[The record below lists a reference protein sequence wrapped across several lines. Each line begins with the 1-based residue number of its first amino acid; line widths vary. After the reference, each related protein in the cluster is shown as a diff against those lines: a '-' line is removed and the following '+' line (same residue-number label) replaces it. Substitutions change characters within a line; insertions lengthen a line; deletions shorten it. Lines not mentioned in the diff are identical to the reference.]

1 MWRHTNMYLL
11 HPYPGLHNYTE
22 GATRDILDLFTETF
36 LVSHRQKTLAHILGS
51 GVADAVDSK
60 D

>member
-1 MWRHTNMYLL
+1 MYLL

-36 LVSHRQKTLAHILGS
+36 LVSHRQKTLAHFLGS